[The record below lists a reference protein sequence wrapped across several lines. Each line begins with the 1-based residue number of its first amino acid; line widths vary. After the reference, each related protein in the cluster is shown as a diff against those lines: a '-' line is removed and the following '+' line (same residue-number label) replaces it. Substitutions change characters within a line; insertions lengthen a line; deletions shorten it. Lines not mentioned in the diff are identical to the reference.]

1 MRAKIVLCLLVSVVF
16 SACNKSSDAVP
27 SSASIVGSWKLA
39 ETYNITIA
47 GTQRTAAD
55 AGKPTVL
62 GFNTSLYSEAVSGQI
77 TNSGTYLLLDKYQYA
92 PGQYA
97 SHVLKTD
104 TVIRG
109 TYAIHV
115 GKPDTLLINSISQ
128 GPDNGSGSVY
138 LRVK

>member
-1 MRAKIVLCLLVSVVF
+1 MKYKVIICLLLAIVF
-16 SACNKSSDAVP
+16 SACKKSNDAVP

-39 ETYNITIA
+39 ESYNITIA
-47 GTQRTAAD
+47 GTQKTEAD
-55 AGKPTVL
+55 IAKPIL
-62 GFNTSLYSEAVSGQI
+62 LNFNTSLYSEATSG
-77 TNSGTYLLLDKYQYA
+77 TVTRSGTYLLLDKYQYY
-92 PGQYA
+92 PGYYA

-115 GKPDTLLINSISQ
+115 GKPDTLLINSINQ